1 MQRREGQSIYHLD
14 IFENITEQKTI
25 LIPAGNEYH
34 YLAVVMGNSDIDLQL
49 QSEDEH
55 SCVYANCL
63 TIWSATPSKV
73 NMQAYLWHSH
83 SAAHLHMVTMLL
95 EHSDA
100 IVHGGVTIAPDI
112 IKAEGRLLEENI
124 VLGKKVKIHTLPQ
137 LDVRSNDV
145 AASHG
150 ARIEKLD
157 EKKLFYLQSKGISP
171 AESKRLMI
179 EGFVETMFALI
190 TPADWDARTA
200 DFSDIKQKVL
210 EQILK

>member
-1 MQRREGQSIYHLD
+1 
-14 IFENITEQKTI
+14 
-25 LIPAGNEYH
+25 
-34 YLAVVMGNSDIDLQL
+34 
-49 QSEDEH
+49 
-55 SCVYANCL
+55 
-63 TIWSATPSKV
+63 
-73 NMQAYLWHSH
+73 
-83 SAAHLHMVTMLL
+83 MVTMLL

-100 IVHGGVTIAPDI
+100 TVHGGVTIAPDI
-112 IKAEGRLLEENI
+112 FKAEGRLLEENI

-190 TPADWDARTA
+190 TPAD
-200 DFSDIKQKVL
+200 
-210 EQILK
+210 